1 MTNNRLYK
9 KIEDYQNISFD
20 MFDTLIERNVIL
32 PTDVFFQV
40 GKSVL
45 GNGEQFREQRILAER
60 KARAKHQSKE
70 VTLDQIYFEL
80 GFLYDGPI
88 LNELKEKEISQEL
101 SGCNPRKDIVEV
113 YRKLIEAGKNIYIVT
128 DMYLPKNTLSM
139 MLSRCAIDG
148 YKDLLVSNE
157 EGAGKR
163 DGKLFETLLQR
174 YDLQPQSLVHIGDDL
189 KSDYIGANKVGIA
202 SVMIPR
208 RKAIRRQIKSEII
221 KAKLHG
227 KSL

>member
-1 MTNNRLYK
+1 MMNNRLYK
-9 KIEDYQNISFD
+9 KVEGYPNISFD

-45 GNGEQFREQRILAER
+45 GNGEKFREQRILAER

-70 VTLDQIYFEL
+70 VTLDQIYHEL
-80 GFLYDGPI
+80 GHLYEKPV
-88 LNELKEKEISQEL
+88 LNELQEKEVFEEL

-113 YRKLIEAGKNIYIVT
+113 YRKLIEAGKNVFIVT
-128 DMYLPKNTLSM
+128 DMYLSKNTLSM
-139 MLSRCAIDG
+139 MLSRCSIDG

-163 DGKLFETLLQR
+163 NGKLFEILLQR
-174 YDLQPQSLVHIGDDL
+174 YAIQPQNLVHIGDDII
-189 KSDYIGANKVGIA
+189 SDYLGADKMGIT

-208 RKAIRRQIKSEII
+208 RRAIRRQIKSEII
-221 KAKLHG
+221 KSKLRG

>member
-1 MTNNRLYK
+1 MMNNRLYK
-9 KIEDYQNISFD
+9 KVEGYPNISFD

-45 GNGEQFREQRILAER
+45 GNGEKFREQRILAER

-70 VTLDQIYFEL
+70 VTLDQIYHEL
-80 GFLYDGPI
+80 GHLYEKPV
-88 LNELKEKEISQEL
+88 LNELQEKEVFEEL
-101 SGCNPRKDIVEV
+101 SGCNPRKDIVGV
-113 YRKLIEAGKNIYIVT
+113 YRKLIEAGKNVFIVT
-128 DMYLPKNTLSM
+128 DMYLSKNTLSM
-139 MLSRCAIDG
+139 MLSRCSIDG

-163 DGKLFETLLQR
+163 NGKLFEILLQR
-174 YDLQPQSLVHIGDDL
+174 YAIQPQNLVHIGDDII
-189 KSDYIGANKVGIA
+189 SDYLGADKMGIT

-208 RKAIRRQIKSEII
+208 RRAIRRQIKSEII
-221 KAKLHG
+221 KSKLRG